1 MATRNNPHGNA
12 WSHHSPPKPSETTPR
27 GERHDSSIFAHA
39 TFVRVWLTKNM
50 GYIKNTNSQL
60 SYAEMGICAN
70 LKTNL

>member
-1 MATRNNPHGNA
+1 MATRNKPHGNA

-50 GYIKNTNSQL
+50 GYIKTQIPNSPMRRWGFVL
-60 SYAEMGICAN
+60 
-70 LKTNL
+70 T